1 MDKTRSKYIY
11 ISLILS
17 AVVAALYAYNCYFMV
32 RPDGAIYSDVKVH
45 IMYMQQWYDTGSLP
59 DMCQAY
65 PLYYWILRII
75 YHFIRDWNTVM
86 MIVCI
91 VLVFSINMLQ
101 IIFIRLLCGEG
112 ADRYAVATGTA
123 LSMVWPVSTYYYS
136 FLGGPEVDGML
147 IERILLT
154 SGSPNPIQ
162 SLTYMT
168 MKPFALIALYAFISL
183 MKSDDDR
190 HIIRYAVIY
199 AVGLFLSV
207 VAKPCFYQAFA
218 PAGVIY
224 TIVYFLMRRTRAVF
238 RKCLI
243 MAAAYVPATLWVLY
257 AMRFKL
263 APYVLSPLEGISIN
277 GDGTPVPVVL
287 LRAVIYCV
295 YAIVCVIIF
304 GWKHRDVNSGCR
316 LILLGI
322 LTYIFGTAEF
332 LLLIETQNKEHL
344 SMGWGYYTVLYV
356 LYTLCITS
364 MYGLHRAGAREG
376 DRSVDSEFARE
387 GSGRIAR
394 IMCIPA
400 DILLGIHAAFGLAV
414 LTVNVT
420 PWWMEILH

>member
-1 MDKTRSKYIY
+1 MDKSRSKYIY

-17 AVVAALYAYNCYFMV
+17 AVVAVLYAYNCYFQA
-32 RPDGAIYSDVKVH
+32 RPDGAIYSDVKMH

-65 PLYYWILRII
+65 PLYYWILRIL
-75 YHFIRDWNTVM
+75 YHFIRNWIPVM

-91 VLVFSINMLQ
+91 VLSFSINMLQ
-101 IIFIRLLCGEG
+101 IVFIRLLCGEG
-112 ADRYAVATGTA
+112 AERYAVTAGTA
-123 LSMVWPVSTYYYS
+123 LSLVWPVSTYYYS
-136 FLGGPEVDGML
+136 FLGGPETDEML

-183 MKSDDDR
+183 MRSDDDR
-190 HIIRYAVIY
+190 RIIRYAVIY

-207 VAKPCFYQAFA
+207 FAKPCFYQAFA

-224 TIVYFLMRRTRAVF
+224 TIVYFLMHRTRDVF

-257 AMRFKL
+257 AMSYKL
-263 APYVLSPLEGISIN
+263 APYELSPLEGITMY
-277 GDGTPVPVVL
+277 GDGTAVPVVM
-287 LRAVIYCV
+287 LRAVVYCLFAV
-295 YAIVCVIIF
+295 VCVIIF
-304 GWKHRDVNSGCR
+304 RRQKPDADLGNAVVP
-316 LILLGI
+316 LGI
-322 LTYIFGTAEF
+322 MTYICGAAEF
-332 LLLIETQNKEHL
+332 LLLIETQNREWL
-344 SMGWGYYTVLYV
+344 SMGWGYYTALYV
-356 LYTLCITS
+356 LFVMCVLA
-364 MYGLHRAGAREG
+364 MYGLHRADARE
-376 DRSVDSEFARE
+376 SDSS
-387 GSGRIAR
+387 GSGRMAR

-414 LTVNVT
+414 LIVNVT
-420 PWWMEILH
+420 PWWMGMLR